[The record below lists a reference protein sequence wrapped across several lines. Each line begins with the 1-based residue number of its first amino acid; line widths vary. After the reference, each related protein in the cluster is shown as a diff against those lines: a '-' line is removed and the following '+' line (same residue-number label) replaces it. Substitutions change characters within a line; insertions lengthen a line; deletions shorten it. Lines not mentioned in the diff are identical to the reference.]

1 MGLRKG
7 ENMHNQNAK
16 GHGRKS
22 AFQEKADADLL
33 WDVFTKE
40 YPLQEIKEMASGTKS
55 GLKAL
60 RVKVA
65 MGNERFVE
73 LLVKKLFP
81 DQLNI
86 QGNLKQKS
94 MERLETDFREIL
106 SSIKKNA
113 NKRS

>member
-1 MGLRKG
+1 MPAGAPIGNKNSKG
-7 ENMHNQNAK
+7 K
-16 GHGRKS
+16 GRKS
-22 AFQEKADADLL
+22 AFQEKADAELL

-73 LLVKKLFP
+73 LLIKKLFP
-81 DQLNI
+81 DNINI
-86 QGNLKQKS
+86 QANVRQKS
-94 MERLETDFREIL
+94 MADLEKGVRDIL
-106 SSIKKNA
+106 SGIKKDAKSNS
-113 NKRS
+113 N